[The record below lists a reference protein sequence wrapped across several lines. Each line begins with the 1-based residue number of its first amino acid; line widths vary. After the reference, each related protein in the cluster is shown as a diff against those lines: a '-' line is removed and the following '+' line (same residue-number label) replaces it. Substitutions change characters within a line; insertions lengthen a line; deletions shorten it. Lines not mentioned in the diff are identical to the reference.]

1 MRRWDNDLKVG
12 VMVVIGV
19 ILLGILLT
27 MASDWSLGTPGEKLT
42 LHFPHLQN
50 LKKGAHTQLS
60 GVAVGK
66 VTDIRLDESGYGEV
80 VVRIKPPFE
89 LRNGLKAELQTLGI
103 VGETIVMLTNGD
115 PNAPPLD
122 WSQPVVGSTAFVSD
136 LFPRL
141 TKTIDEL
148 SSFLTTMERVAADAQ
163 RDLNKT
169 SEAAAQ
175 FMGDLSNKADALVE
189 TTGAAADGLTEALTA
204 LEALERL
211 PPLVERAQSLLEQAE
226 KSVAALSTGAD
237 ETLKEAS
244 EAFQSSRGELESLA
258 GEIRET
264 LRSAQ
269 ASLDEVDG
277 AADSIESNVAQTAGG
292 VSTALKESQERVF
305 QSLASLEESAGEIQ
319 QFAQRLNRIAADAE
333 AGKGSIGRL
342 LTDDSL
348 AESATSAVKRIDD
361 FTAAAEKLGK
371 TDLSFLSGGAEIAY
385 REASQSLQN
394 EAFLTITPWEAQ
406 RFTAAFGSRE
416 SSLIYSLTLEQKA
429 GPFWG
434 RFGII
439 DSSAALGIDWEP
451 HARTLLRVEALDAAR
466 SDGAEEEGFRRPRI
480 DAEIGYLLWR
490 RGRLFIGGE
499 DLAEEDQRA
508 VYFGVRAHY

>member
-50 LKKGAHTQLS
+50 LKKGAHTQLA

-80 VVRIKPPFE
+80 AVRIKPPFE
-89 LRNGLKAELQTLGI
+89 LREGLKAELQTLGI

-122 WSQPVVGSTAFVSD
+122 WSQPVVGTTAFVSD
-136 LFPRL
+136 ILPRL
-141 TKTIDEL
+141 NETIDQL
-148 SSFLTTMERVAADAQ
+148 SAFLTSVERVGSDAQ
-163 RDLNKT
+163 RDLQNV
-169 SEAAAQ
+169 SEAAVQ

-189 TTGAAADGLTEALTA
+189 TTDAAADELTEALTA
-204 LEALERL
+204 LEALESL
-211 PPLVERAQSLLEQAE
+211 PPLVQRAQSLLEQAE

-244 EAFQSSRGELESLA
+244 EALQASRGELESLA
-258 GEIRET
+258 GDLRET

-269 ASLDEVDG
+269 ASLDQIDS
-277 AADSIESNVAQTAGG
+277 AADSIESNVAQTTGGISTTLNAGMKR
-292 VSTALKESQERVF
+292 AF
-305 QSLASLEESAGEIQ
+305 QTLARLEESAGEIQ
-319 QFAQRLNRIAADAE
+319 RFAQRLDRIAAETE

-348 AESATSAVKRIDD
+348 AKSAASAVKRIDD

-385 REASQSLQN
+385 RDASQSLQN
-394 EAFLTITPWEAQ
+394 EAFLTIRPWESQ
-406 RFTAAFGSRE
+406 GFTAAIGSRE
-416 SSLIYSLTLEQKA
+416 SNLIYSLTLEQKA

-434 RFGII
+434 RLGVI
-439 DSSAALGIDWEP
+439 DSSAGVGIDWEP
-451 HARTLLRVEALDAAR
+451 HARTLLRVEALDVAR
-466 SDGAEEEGFRRPRI
+466 SDSAEENGFQRPRI
-480 DAEIGYLLWR
+480 DAEIGYLLWK

-499 DLAEEDQRA
+499 DLAEDRRGIF
-508 VYFGVRAHY
+508 FGVRAHY

>member
-1 MRRWDNDLKVG
+1 MRRLDNDLKVG

-50 LKKGAHTQLS
+50 LKKGAHTQLA

-80 VVRIKPPFE
+80 TVRVKPPFE
-89 LRNGLKAELQTLGI
+89 LRQGLKAELQTLGI

-122 WSQPVVGSTAFVSD
+122 WSQPVVGTTAFASD
-136 LFPRL
+136 MLPRL
-141 TKTIDEL
+141 NETIDQL
-148 SSFLTTMERVAADAQ
+148 NAFLTSMQQVGSDAQ
-163 RDLNKT
+163 RDLQNA
-169 SEAAAQ
+169 SEAAVQ
-175 FMGDLSNKADALVE
+175 FMGDMSNKADALVE
-189 TTGAAADGLTEALTA
+189 TTDAAAGELTEALTA
-204 LEALERL
+204 LEALESL
-211 PPLVERAQSLLEQAE
+211 PPLVQRAQSLLEQAE
-226 KSVAALSTGAD
+226 NSVAALSTGAD

-244 EAFQSSRGELESLA
+244 EAFQASRGELESLA
-258 GEIRET
+258 KDIRAA

-269 ASLDEVDG
+269 ASLDGLDG
-277 AADSIESNVAQTAGG
+277 AANSIESNVAQTADG

-305 QSLASLEESAGEIQ
+305 QALTSLEESAGGIQ
-319 QFAQRLNRIAADAE
+319 RFAQRLDRIAADAE

-342 LTDDSL
+342 LTDDTL
-348 AESATSAVKRIDD
+348 AKSATSAVKRIDD

-394 EAFLTITPWEAQ
+394 EAFLTIYPSESQ
-406 RFTAAFGSRE
+406 RFTAALGSRE

-439 DSSAALGIDWEP
+439 DSSAGVGIDWEP
-451 HARTLLRVEALDAAR
+451 HARTLLRIEALDAAEE
-466 SDGAEEEGFRRPRI
+466 DGFQPPRL
-480 DAEIGYLLWR
+480 DAEIGYLLWK
-490 RGRLFIGGE
+490 RGRVFIGGE
-499 DLAEEDQRA
+499 DLAEDRRA
-508 VYFGVRAHY
+508 VFFGVRAHY